1 MENTTDENAAVD
13 AAPALPEP
21 PDLSAFER
29 AAALLNRNEHLDDT
43 YEQWQK
49 KTQPRGGAGRRQITV
64 PPPPRRPRKPAHP
77 EFEPPPASTPLPSLA
92 ELSQSDILNLKK
104 STHVP
109 RAGRRAGAVPLS
121 ADESRKAAMSTMEAA
136 LPSLDEESAR
146 LVARAFRAPPPATR
160 RWTCLTTRRCA
171 ARSSVRP
178 APARA
183 AATMA
188 TARAT
193 RAARAAGW

>member
-1 MENTTDENAAVD
+1 MKRAVSAVCGISVFCCVWVNGTMDNSSSAEQPVD
-13 AAPALPEP
+13 AAAPLSEP

-77 EFEPPPASTPLPSLA
+77 EFEPPPASTPLPSLS
-92 ELSQSDILNLKK
+92 ELSQSDILDLKK

-121 ADESRKAAMSTMEAA
+121 ADESRKAAMSGKRNAIRCQTITAA
-136 LPSLDEESAR
+136 KK
-146 LVARAFRAPPPATR
+146 R
-160 RWTCLTTRRCA
+160 R
-171 ARSSVRP
+171 RSK
-178 APARA
+178 
-183 AATMA
+183 
-188 TARAT
+188 
-193 RAARAAGW
+193 